1 MSTSMHLP
9 SYHEDL
15 GNGLVARW
23 STQADIEKIG
33 LLYGHVFRD
42 KPDRPLNERMGLWAR
57 DLGSGRHPSASAE
70 AFPIVEDTRA
80 DAIIAAL
87 VVLQQRWS
95 YEGIEFTIGR
105 PEAVAAMPEYRN
117 RGLVR
122 KIFDM
127 FHARSEQRGDL
138 AQAITGIAY
147 FYRQFG
153 YEYAVDLEGGARV
166 PFQNIPKLK
175 DDEQEPYR
183 LRVATL
189 ADLPLLRELY
199 ERERANPLAQA
210 FAITTPFDEAWWRW
224 VLDGQNPES
233 GQGFTALIITDT
245 EGHDLGYVMGARLRW
260 GETYAAFGFA
270 VREGVP
276 VAKLMP
282 SVLRGLQAQATQTA
296 PWRDEGKDPNRL
308 YFVGPPEHLML
319 QALNKDVVSRTNPT
333 YAWYV
338 RVPDLPGFIRQI
350 TPVLERRLAAS
361 PAAGYTGEVLIDFY
375 RGGLKLGLENG
386 RLTLAED
393 WKTIPW
399 GPEPKAG
406 FPPLVF
412 LQMLFGRR
420 SLDEL
425 RYAFC
430 DVWAD
435 DEQGQ
440 VLQGLFPK
448 RPGWAMPQ
456 D

>member
-1 MSTSMHLP
+1 MTQAMHTS
-9 SYHEDL
+9 SYREDL

-23 STQADIEKIG
+23 STAADIEKIAM
-33 LLYGHVFRD
+33 LYGNVFRGKQD
-42 KPDRPLNERMGLWAR
+42 QPLNERMGKWAR
-57 DLGSGRHPSASAE
+57 DLASGRHPSADAT

-80 DAIIAAL
+80 DAVVAAL

-105 PEAVAAMPEYRN
+105 PEAVATLDEYRN

-122 KIFDM
+122 KIFEM
-127 FHARSEQRGDL
+127 FHARSEQRGDM

-166 PFQNIPKLK
+166 PFSAIPKLK
-175 DDEQEPYR
+175 DDEQEPYT
-183 LRVATL
+183 LRTASL
-189 ADLPLLRELY
+189 ADLALLRELY
-199 ERERANPLAQA
+199 ERECANPLGQS
-210 FAITTPFDEAWWRW
+210 FAITTPFDETWWRW
-224 VLDGQNPES
+224 VLDGQDSES
-233 GQGFTALIITDT
+233 GQGFTALIIHDR
-245 EGHDLGYVMGARLRW
+245 EGHDLGYVMGSRLGW
-260 GETYAAFGFA
+260 GETYGLFGFS
-270 VREGVP
+270 VREGAP
-276 VAKLMP
+276 LTKLLP
-282 SVLRGLQAQATQTA
+282 SVLRGLKAHAIATP
-296 PWRDEGKDPNRL
+296 PWRDEGKVVDRL
-308 YFVGPPEHLML
+308 YFVGPAEHLI
-319 QALNKDVVSRTNPT
+319 QRALSKDMVSRTNPS

-338 RVPDLPGFIRQI
+338 RVPDLPAFIQHI
-350 TPVLERRLAAS
+350 APVLEKRLAAS
-361 PAAGYTGEVLIDFY
+361 PAAGYTGEILIDFY

-386 RLTLAED
+386 RLTLIED
-393 WKTIPW
+393 WKRIPW

-425 RYAFC
+425 NYAFC

-435 DEQGQ
+435 DEQAL
-440 VLQGLFPK
+440 VLNSLFPK